1 MALALILGASAV
13 ITGGL
18 QSSVDSVERMR
29 NSIHGVNLAES
40 VLSEI
45 QMGIIEMES
54 VESQEFE
61 APFESWSY
69 DITSEEMSDA
79 AREVSEREVPTMY
92 KVEVA
97 IRDAKGEIIQR
108 MTQYMFAQEGA
119 SDFNMNSGDGFTA
132 YGQ

>member
-1 MALALILGASAV
+1 MALALILGASSV

-54 VESQEFE
+54 VEAQSFE
-61 APFESWSY
+61 VPFELWSY
-69 DITSEEMSDA
+69 DITTEEMSDVA
-79 AREVSEREVPTMY
+79 MEISEWEVPTLY

-97 IRDAKGEIIQR
+97 IRDPEGEIIQR
-108 MTQYMFAQEGA
+108 MSQYMFAEDDVSG
-119 SDFNMNSGDGFTA
+119 FNMNSGDDYTV